1 MDATRLALTE
11 VGSVISRVH
20 DGICRVKVN
29 KVKVGCLRAKA
40 KSIEVSVKGSIEKI
54 SEIEWLLDQKD
65 VLTVEHK
72 SKYIEEVLNGLNAR
86 IIRKTRPRRF
96 KWFRG
101 RSHKALLDLAEG
113 LLKEV
118 DTKADEIKK
127 ELEER
132 LQSARICVRPRRD
145 SICRRGITR
154 PQPIDSL
161 QASPSGAYMDIKWK
175 DSRNAPRSL
184 TGYSVLVNKLE
195 VDFVPPNESTDNK
208 ESSGKN
214 ECTDNKESTDKNKST
229 DNEESTDNKEC
240 TDSND
245 SDEYSMSLQLKPWH
259 TYRIEVFAENSR
271 GQSDPVSQVVRM
283 NQHAPTV
290 KPTINIGNINAVSK
304 SSVRVTVPLPHGSAQ
319 ETIISDCNVLMFE
332 NNNDNPLGLKKDNL
346 FRKGEMCVEIDGLD
360 SAAQYTLHAMF
371 CNDHGDGPMS
381 DPVKFKI
388 DSLEPSE
395 PLLGIESFTDRSIKL
410 RWRVKTNAGSV
421 KRYLLFQGAE
431 KKCLCSTNEL
441 DYEVKG
447 LKPNTK
453 YFFSVT
459 AEFQKAG
466 ENCTSKES
474 ILMPC
479 LTYLL

>member
-1 MDATRLALTE
+1 MDATRLALTD
-11 VGSVISRVH
+11 VSSVISQVH

-29 KVKVGCLRAKA
+29 KVKVGFLRSKA
-40 KSIEVSVKGSIEKI
+40 KSIEKSVKGSIEKI
-54 SEIEWLLDQKD
+54 SENEWLLDQED
-65 VLTVEHK
+65 VLTVENK
-72 SKYIEEVLNGLNAR
+72 SKYIEEVLNDLNDR

-96 KWFRG
+96 RWFRG
-101 RSHKALLDLAEG
+101 RSHKALLDLSEG
-113 LLKEV
+113 VLKEV
-118 DTKADEIKK
+118 DAKSDEIKK

-132 LQSARICVRPRRD
+132 LQSARICVRPRRY

-154 PQPIDSL
+154 PHPIDSL
-161 QASPSGAYMDIKWK
+161 QVSPSGVYMDIKWK
-175 DSRNAPRSL
+175 DSSNAPRSL
-184 TGYSVLVNKLE
+184 TGYSVLVNNLE
-195 VDFVPPNESTDNK
+195 VDFVPPNKSTDNN
-208 ESSGKN
+208 ES
-214 ECTDNKESTDKNKST
+214 TDNKESTDKNECT
-229 DNEESTDNKEC
+229 DDKESTDNKEC

-283 NQHAPTV
+283 NQHSPTV
-290 KPTINIGNINAVSK
+290 KPTINIRNINALSK
-304 SSVRVTVPLPHGSAQ
+304 SSVRVTIPLPRGSAQ
-319 ETIISDCNVLMFE
+319 ETIISDCKVLMFE

-346 FRKGEMCVEIDGLD
+346 FRRGEMCVEIDGLD

-381 DPVKFKI
+381 DPVEFKI

-431 KKCLCSTNEL
+431 RKCLCSTNEL
-441 DYEVKG
+441 YYEVKG